1 MKQLI
6 WDTMKVFVIFT
17 ICTCLFYFGLK
28 MMHAEYEN
36 YHKYDQPEG
45 PSVKV
50 FNTEHGIIDRMNLF
64 FRLGE

>member
-1 MKQLI
+1 
-6 WDTMKVFVIFT
+6 
-17 ICTCLFYFGLK
+17 

-50 FNTEHGIIDRMNLF
+50 FNSNEEIMDRMNLF